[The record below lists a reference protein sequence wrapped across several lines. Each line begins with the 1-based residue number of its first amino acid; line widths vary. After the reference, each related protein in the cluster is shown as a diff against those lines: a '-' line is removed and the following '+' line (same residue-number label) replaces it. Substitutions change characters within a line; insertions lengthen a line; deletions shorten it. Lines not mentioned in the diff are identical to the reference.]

1 MWEPHT
7 QDLRTA
13 LYLVILQGNT
23 KQIWKKTR
31 TPILTASIPHSMEVL
46 AMAIRPD
53 KEVKGIQSRRE
64 EVKLSLHAD
73 DMTLHTENHK
83 DTTQNLLELINEF
96 YKVAGCKVTIQKSVA
111 FLYTNNEISESEC
124 TR

>member
-1 MWEPHT
+1 
-7 QDLRTA
+7 
-13 LYLVILQGNT
+13 
-23 KQIWKKTR
+23 
-31 TPILTASIPHSMEVL
+31 MEVL

-83 DTTQNLLELINEF
+83 DTAQNLLELINEF
-96 YKVAGCKVTIQKSVA
+96 RKVAGCKVTIQKSVA
-111 FLYTNNEISESEC
+111 FLYTNNEMSESEC
-124 TR
+124 KK

>member
-1 MWEPHT
+1 
-7 QDLRTA
+7 
-13 LYLVILQGNT
+13 
-23 KQIWKKTR
+23 
-31 TPILTASIPHSMEVL
+31 MEVL

-83 DTTQNLLELINEF
+83 DTAQNLLELINEF
-96 YKVAGCKVTIQKSVA
+96 RKVAGCKVTIQKSVA
-111 FLYTNNEISESEC
+111 FLLHQ
-124 TR
+124 